1 MSRLPSA
8 GWLEAA
14 AARGYGCGRVS
25 WGARGRMIEP
35 EAVAALFTRSDGRY
49 LFARWGRPIVPVVFG
64 VDDASL
70 AVFKG
75 AFEAVVALAGH
86 RMAETDPELG
96 ANLMVFVFR
105 EWGELLDVKDLGRL
119 VPELAALV
127 ARLQAAGANQYR
139 IFRFDAEGAIKAAF
153 VFLRMDEALA
163 AMEAETLALAQ
174 AVQTVVLWSDRA
186 FDGTSPLA
194 RVGERVILRPEIGAV
209 IRAGYDP
216 VLPVMA
222 RDPSHALRL
231 AARIGKVV

>member
-1 MSRLPSA
+1 MGP
-8 GWLEAA
+8 GE
-14 AARGYGCGRVS
+14 
-25 WGARGRMIEP
+25 IE
-35 EAVAALFTRSDGRY
+35 ALFTRGNGQY

-70 AVFKG
+70 SVFKG

-96 ANLMVFVFR
+96 ANLMVFAFR
-105 EWGELLDVKDLGRL
+105 DWEELLEVKDLDRL
-119 VPELAALV
+119 VPELGALV
-127 ARLQAAGANQYR
+127 ARLEGAGANQYR
-139 IFRFDAEGAIKAAF
+139 IFRFDAQGAIKAAF
-153 VFLRMDEALA
+153 VFLRMDAALA

-174 AVQTVVLWSDRA
+174 AVQTVLLWSDRA

-216 VLPVMA
+216 VLPVVA

-231 AARIGKVV
+231 AARARLG

>member
-1 MSRLPSA
+1 M
-8 GWLEAA
+8 
-14 AARGYGCGRVS
+14 
-25 WGARGRMIEP
+25 EP
-35 EAVAALFTRSDGRY
+35 GDVEALFTRGDGQY

-64 VDDASL
+64 VEDATL

-96 ANLMVFVFR
+96 ANLMVFAFR
-105 EWGELLDVKDLGRL
+105 DWDELLEVRDLGRL
-119 VPELAALV
+119 LPELAVLV
-127 ARLQAAGANQYR
+127 ARLEAAGANQYR
-139 IFRFDAEGAIKAAF
+139 IFRFDAAGAIKAAF
-153 VFLRMDEALA
+153 VFLKMDAALA

-186 FDGTSPLA
+186 FDGSSPLA
-194 RVGERVILRPEIGAV
+194 RVGQRVILRPEIGAV

-222 RDPSHALRL
+222 RDASHALRL
-231 AARIGKVV
+231 SARIGRSV